1 MVAAG
6 TVIRAV
12 DLEGTVELSVGR
24 TIAGYFVIVLVT
36 LSVSANTATISQ
48 VIVKVCHHRI

>member
-6 TVIRAV
+6 TIIRAV

-48 VIVKVCHHRI
+48 VIVKVCRHRI